1 MTITLTYQPDK
12 GVSFGDTLLLWGTD
26 REQTRTSLN
35 DTCEISDSVIDFSQY
50 HNDDTS
56 NNIIQRRDIY
66 KTITDKTIFSF

>member
-26 REQTRTSLN
+26 REQTRTLLN

-50 HNDDTS
+50 HNDDT
-56 NNIIQRRDIY
+56 
-66 KTITDKTIFSF
+66 